1 MAKTK
6 DYMKKQ
12 TIFIVTLLVV
22 LALTTTCTRLNK
34 IYEYHESSAAYVG
47 GIVSAKMSGTFISE
61 GTITTQGTPYQLWI
75 SIEPSDGT
83 GEFTVSKIRLVSK
96 SNSEIGY
103 VNTSIQVSGLY
114 KDIEGNML
122 ANFFYDKLD
131 LEYVDYQLEVEFI
144 STKNGE
150 PKRAKTWLDLHR
162 DYQEYRSNDF
172 WDKIMSV

>member
-1 MAKTK
+1 M
-6 DYMKKQ
+6 
-12 TIFIVTLLVV
+12 
-22 LALTTTCTRLNK
+22 
-34 IYEYHESSAAYVG
+34 
-47 GIVSAKMSGTFISE
+47 SE
-61 GTITTQGTPYQLWI
+61 GKTTTQGTPYQLWI

-96 SNSEIGY
+96 SNNEIGY
-103 VNTSIQVSGLY
+103 SNTSIQVSGLY

-122 ANFFYDKLD
+122 ASFFYDKLD

-150 PKRAKTWLDLHR
+150 PKRAKTWLNLHR

-172 WDKIMSV
+172 WDKIMNV